1 MYPEYTACMG
11 GSLHARAEGN
21 DSGRAR
27 VAEAA
32 RRNHR
37 RDELKEAIAANVA
50 NEPDEHRWVDLQFD
64 LRGVSEVRYQILQRH
79 HNLLRLDAEMGA
91 VVDEIS
97 REWELQQRGAEILSS
112 GFEYRTL
119 TYRSGDAGEHRSL
132 AETVLQRVYRVDI
145 ADVDGIERS
154 P

>member
-1 MYPEYTACMG
+1 M
-11 GSLHARAEGN
+11 
-21 DSGRAR
+21 
-27 VAEAA
+27 
-32 RRNHR
+32 
-37 RDELKEAIAANVA
+37 
-50 NEPDEHRWVDLQFD
+50 DLQFD

-132 AETVLQRVYRVDI
+132 AETVLQWAYRVDI